1 MSFKMKMKLED
12 EVFSISSL
20 NTVIIQADFIDIY
33 RQSKQDK
40 PTMERCMVVKYLIHS
55 KYT

>member
-1 MSFKMKMKLED
+1 MMKMKLED

-40 PTMERCMVVKYLIHS
+40 PTMEMCMVVKYLIHS